1 MTRNRGVFEPAG
13 WAMLR
18 APLLPVTEG
27 DALTRPDVLLALEIA
42 SEALADDMERSASPR
57 ARPESGRDQARR
69 DRAIRSYLTRMRH
82 RATPFGLC
90 AGVALVRWGEQTGV
104 SAAAGTLSPR
114 ARPDMGWVG
123 EVIRML
129 EGDVRMR
136 RRLRWVANP
145 AVVEHDGRI
154 HLSEQAAGPVP
165 RSGVSVAATPA
176 ALAVLDLAGRPT
188 PHQELV
194 VSVLRRPAATVERAE
209 GLVDELCRRS
219 FLLCE
224 LWSVVHSA
232 YPLAALLRLLEE
244 GGVTPENE
252 PVAVGLRRHI
262 RGLEALEAVP
272 TVATYRAAVASA
284 RFLVPRDGEA
294 GGGRRGRDGV
304 AGRARRGRDAHEL
317 QVDGVWELGGAT
329 VHRAVAEAAA
339 EAAGLLLRFSPMP
352 YGPGHLA
359 AWRREFVRRY
369 GSNTAVPLPVVLD
382 PALGLGPP
390 VQEGQGAWGPGAG
403 APGQG
408 AWGRGAWGR
417 GAGVPAQAGRRP
429 GRDALLRRVA
439 IDALRDGRTV
449 VEVDDVLAG
458 GLTTWRPGDSP
469 APDDADVI
477 VAVAAR
483 SAADVDRGEFTCV
496 VSAATG
502 TPGAGKAAGRFAHLL
517 ESSMRTVMDK
527 KPGDDRAEVL
537 FRPAS
542 DRLLNVALRP
552 DGAGWVIPVGVP
564 APAARAI
571 LPADILVCVDEDR
584 LRLVTRDGRGLT
596 PVATHMLTWSRMPEL
611 ARFLL
616 DVPRDGRPL
625 LSRFAWGAAGSLPVL
640 PRLQRG
646 RVVLSPARWV
656 CDPAEVTSEKEFARW
671 RDRWAPPAVCY
682 LADGDNRLLIDLDDP
697 ADQEEILDRL
707 VRRRHFARLDEAL
720 PGPQDAWLP
729 GPDGPRIAELAVPLH
744 RRPAPGAAVPA
755 VAGVAERPRRSW
767 TWPDREAS
775 GGAAGTGW
783 LFLKVYVPYDAA
795 EGVLARDVA
804 SLVRLVE
811 TERLAD
817 SWFFIRYH
825 DPALHLRLR
834 WRQRAGAG
842 SALGEAVL
850 GWAYELQRSG
860 LATGFAIDR
869 YEREVARYGGAE
881 AMDIAER
888 VFEADS
894 RLVLGLLE
902 LAERR
907 VAGSGGGELFGG
919 DVFADRT
926 ELAALTLHRLVA
938 DLGVEANDGAAF
950 FKELSG
956 GPGPGRAA
964 GRAYRPRQGRLRE
977 VVGGLLSDPEV
988 DGLLAARS
996 AVVTAAAADLARTE
1010 SGLTQPVSAIRH
1022 SLAHMHLNRL
1032 LGPSR
1037 SYEQLIYGLLE
1048 RTARSLAASPPSR

>member
-1 MTRNRGVFEPAG
+1 
-13 WAMLR
+13 
-18 APLLPVTEG
+18 
-27 DALTRPDVLLALEIA
+27 
-42 SEALADDMERSASPR
+42 
-57 ARPESGRDQARR
+57 
-69 DRAIRSYLTRMRH
+69 
-82 RATPFGLC
+82 
-90 AGVALVRWGEQTGV
+90 
-104 SAAAGTLSPR
+104 
-114 ARPDMGWVG
+114 
-123 EVIRML
+123 
-129 EGDVRMR
+129 
-136 RRLRWVANP
+136 
-145 AVVEHDGRI
+145 
-154 HLSEQAAGPVP
+154 
-165 RSGVSVAATPA
+165 
-176 ALAVLDLAGRPT
+176 
-188 PHQELV
+188 
-194 VSVLRRPAATVERAE
+194 
-209 GLVDELCRRS
+209 
-219 FLLCE
+219 
-224 LWSVVHSA
+224 
-232 YPLAALLRLLEE
+232 
-244 GGVTPENE
+244 
-252 PVAVGLRRHI
+252 
-262 RGLEALEAVP
+262 
-272 TVATYRAAVASA
+272 
-284 RFLVPRDGEA
+284 
-294 GGGRRGRDGV
+294 
-304 AGRARRGRDAHEL
+304 
-317 QVDGVWELGGAT
+317 
-329 VHRAVAEAAA
+329 
-339 EAAGLLLRFSPMP
+339 
-352 YGPGHLA
+352 
-359 AWRREFVRRY
+359 
-369 GSNTAVPLPVVLD
+369 
-382 PALGLGPP
+382 
-390 VQEGQGAWGPGAG
+390 
-403 APGQG
+403 
-408 AWGRGAWGR
+408 
-417 GAGVPAQAGRRP
+417 
-429 GRDALLRRVA
+429 VA

-449 VEVDDVLAG
+449 VEVDDVLAE

-483 SAADVDRGEFTCV
+483 SAADVDRGDFTCV

-517 ESSMRTVMDK
+517 ESPTRTVMNK

-537 FRPAS
+537 FRPTT

-552 DGAGWVIPVGVP
+552 DGAEWVIPVGVP

-571 LPADILVCVDEDR
+571 LPADILVCVDTGR

-656 CDPAEVTSEKEFARW
+656 CDPAEVTSEKEFWRW

-697 ADQEEILDRL
+697 ADREEVLARL
-707 VRRRHFARLDEAL
+707 IRRRQWVRLEEAL
-720 PGPQDAWLP
+720 PGPEDAWLP
-729 GPDGPRIAELAVPLH
+729 GPDGPRIAELAVPLC
-744 RRPAPGAAVPA
+744 RRPEQGAARLAAGVDERPARLAAA
-755 VAGVAERPRRSW
+755 VAEHPRRSW

-775 GGAAGTGW
+775 GGAAGAEW

-795 EGVLARDVA
+795 DGVLARDVA
-804 SLVRLVE
+804 SLVRLLE
-811 TERLAD
+811 AERLAD

-825 DPALHLRLR
+825 DPAAQLRLR

-860 LATGFAIDR
+860 RATGFAIDR
-869 YEREVARYGGAE
+869 YEREVARYGGAQ

-888 VFEADS
+888 VFAADS

-902 LAERR
+902 LADRR
-907 VAGSGGGELFGG
+907 AAGPDGGELFGG
-919 DVFADRT
+919 EVFADRT

-938 DLGVEANDGAAF
+938 DLGVDAGAAAAF

-977 VVGGLLSDPEV
+977 VVGGLRCDPEV

-996 AVVTAAAADLARTE
+996 AVVTTAVAELGRIE
-1010 SGLTQPVSAIRH
+1010 SGLTQPVPAIRH
-1022 SLAHMHLNRL
+1022 SFAHMHLNRL

-1048 RTARSLAASPPSR
+1048 RTSRSLTASPPSR